1 MNTDKKLQS
10 IEKKADE
17 LQEKIENESIAMH
30 LLREQKKSAKRW
42 FVVWLI
48 TFLTLLGIVAGILYL
63 FFTSDIKIVSQDGTG
78 INNFIG
84 NDGDIYNGAT
94 SDYNKTKKS

>member
-63 FFTSDIKIVSQDGTG
+63 FFTSEIEYTNTSIVADNGTA
-78 INNFIG
+78 NYIG
-84 NDGDIYNGAT
+84 NDGDIING
-94 SDYNKTKKS
+94 SN